1 VERQGDNQ
9 DGDGDGRA
17 LWAVKKGFEDQQGK
31 EEIIS
36 EKTQSQLKGMQTV
49 EVPVDGLSLSEDV
62 PQFKLG
68 ANNEGVVDS
77 LGGMTVQVL
86 VSL

>member
-1 VERQGDNQ
+1 MERQGDNQ

-17 LWAVKKGFEDQQGK
+17 VWAVKEEFEVQQGK
-31 EEIIS
+31 EEIIP

-86 VSL
+86 VPL

>member
-1 VERQGDNQ
+1 
-9 DGDGDGRA
+9 
-17 LWAVKKGFEDQQGK
+17 
-31 EEIIS
+31 
-36 EKTQSQLKGMQTV
+36 MQTV

-86 VSL
+86 VPL